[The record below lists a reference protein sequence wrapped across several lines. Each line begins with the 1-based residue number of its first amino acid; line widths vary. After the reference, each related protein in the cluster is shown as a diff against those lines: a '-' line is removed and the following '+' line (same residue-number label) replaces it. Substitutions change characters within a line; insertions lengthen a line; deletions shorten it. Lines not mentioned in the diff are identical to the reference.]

1 MLSSGNFMEQHYKN
15 HIAAPNSLKDYKM
28 KALMKKCH
36 KFQQLNAINQVSD
49 DQQTM
54 FQTAST

>member
-1 MLSSGNFMEQHYKN
+1 MEQQYKN
-15 HIAAPNSLKDYKM
+15 HIAAPNSLKEHKM
-28 KALMKKCH
+28 KALMNKRH
-36 KFQQLNAINQVSD
+36 KFKQLNAINQVSD